1 MKKDINMSELS
12 NKVAK
17 AAKWSAYSEVIGK
30 LVGPITT
37 MVLAR
42 VLTPD
47 AFGVVTTLT
56 MIIAFA
62 EIFTDAGFQRYIIQ
76 HEFKSDEDK
85 DKSINVAFWS
95 NLTMSLLLWGMIAV
109 FAEPLAALV
118 GSPGLGIVLIVACA
132 SIPLEAFS
140 SIQMAVFKR
149 SLDFKS
155 LFYRRLAATMIPLFV
170 TIPLA
175 LWLRSYWAL
184 VFGTIA
190 VNLANAI
197 ILTFQSPW
205 KPRFFFSRIRL
216 KEMLS
221 FSIWSVFDAVLV
233 WCTSYVEILFIANML
248 NSYYLGIYKTSM
260 TTVGQF
266 TSIVAAAVLPVIMPA
281 LARTQHD
288 FVAMRKMILNM
299 QKYLSILLLPIG
311 VGIFLFSGLITQ
323 IMLGEQWVEA
333 VPYIGIWAL
342 MEVLTIVFSRFCS
355 NIYPAVGK
363 PKLSVLVQ
371 ILHLIVLIPAV
382 YFAIGFGFSVLFYTR
397 SFIRLQA
404 IAVNFLFA
412 YYCIKISPV
421 KMLIN
426 VLPEIIA
433 CVAMS
438 VVALVLLHI
447 SDSYV
452 LQFVWILCCAI
463 SYFLVLRLFSDERRI
478 LITMK
483 GKLINSLAHI
493 L

>member
-1 MKKDINMSELS
+1 MPELN
-12 NKVAK
+12 NKVVNAT
-17 AAKWSAYSEVIGK
+17 KWSAFAEIIGK

-42 VLTPD
+42 VLTPE

-76 HEFKSDEDK
+76 HEFKDEEDK

-95 NLTMSLLLWGMIAV
+95 NLLMSLLLWGLIAV

-118 GSPGLGIVLIVACA
+118 GNPGLGVVLIVACV

-155 LFYRRLAATMIPLFV
+155 LFYRRLAATLIPLFV

-175 LWLRSYWAL
+175 FWLRSYWAL
-184 VFGTIA
+184 VFGTISI
-190 VNLANAI
+190 NLTNAI

-205 KPRFFFSRIRL
+205 KPRLYFSWFRL

-221 FSIWSVFDAVLV
+221 FSIWSVFDAVLI

-288 FVAMRKMILNM
+288 YIAMRQMILKM
-299 QKYLSILLLPIG
+299 QKYLSILLLPLG

-323 IMLGEQWVEA
+323 IMLGNQWSEA

-342 MEVLTIVFSRFCS
+342 MEVITIVFSRFCS
-355 NIYPAVGK
+355 NIYPAIGK
-363 PKLSVLVQ
+363 PKLSVIVQ
-371 ILHLIVLIPAV
+371 LLHLIVLIPAV
-382 YFAIGFGFSVLFYTR
+382 YCAIGFGFSTLFFTR

-404 IAVNFLFA
+404 VAVNLIFA
-412 YYCIKISPV
+412 YYCINLSPI
-421 KMLIN
+421 KMLVN
-426 VLPEIIA
+426 VFPEIFA
-433 CVAMS
+433 CLVMSLVAF
-438 VVALVLLHI
+438 ALLELNTNYI
-447 SDSYV
+447 

-463 SYFLVLRLFSDERRI
+463 SYFMVLMLFSNERAI
-478 LITMK
+478 IVSMK
-483 GKLINSLAHI
+483 EKIIKSFVHKY
-493 L
+493 

>member
-1 MKKDINMSELS
+1 MSELS

-17 AAKWSAYSEVIGK
+17 AAKWSAYAEVIGK

-311 VGIFLFSGLITQ
+311 VGIFLFSGLIT
-323 IMLGEQWVEA
+323 
-333 VPYIGIWAL
+333 
-342 MEVLTIVFSRFCS
+342 
-355 NIYPAVGK
+355 
-363 PKLSVLVQ
+363 
-371 ILHLIVLIPAV
+371 
-382 YFAIGFGFSVLFYTR
+382 
-397 SFIRLQA
+397 
-404 IAVNFLFA
+404 
-412 YYCIKISPV
+412 
-421 KMLIN
+421 
-426 VLPEIIA
+426 
-433 CVAMS
+433 
-438 VVALVLLHI
+438 
-447 SDSYV
+447 
-452 LQFVWILCCAI
+452 
-463 SYFLVLRLFSDERRI
+463 
-478 LITMK
+478 
-483 GKLINSLAHI
+483 
-493 L
+493 